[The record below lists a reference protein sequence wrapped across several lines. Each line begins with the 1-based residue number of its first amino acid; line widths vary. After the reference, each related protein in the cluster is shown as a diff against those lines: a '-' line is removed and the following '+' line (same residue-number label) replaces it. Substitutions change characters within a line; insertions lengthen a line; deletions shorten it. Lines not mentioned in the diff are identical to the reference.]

1 MHWIWQ
7 TKNTES
13 EARTMASKLA
23 RHQYLKTSILAICL
37 LLVAKVQQTK
47 GQSACKDIV
56 SLPSLSD
63 WGIDSLYHM
72 DRGIRGA
79 ASCAA
84 SSCHG
89 GPRAGVSSA
98 DASRGSEYPL
108 WLERDPHAQSWKTLS
123 SDASVQ
129 ILTKL
134 RILRDG
140 KIANLAAYENC
151 LACHNT
157 DRKIEIDQLFPRI
170 AEGVGCE
177 SCHGPSESWYDSHYQ
192 GPNSSKNAISNLGLT
207 DSRAL
212 IQRAKICST
221 CHVGSKD
228 RDMNH
233 DIIAAGHPALYF
245 DMAVYHEA
253 YPKHWR
259 DAEQNATDFR
269 SQLWL
274 AGKIAMVESE
284 LELLESRAC
293 KSLPVSTWPELANY
307 QCNSCHVTLSGI
319 PKPTHAM
326 DRDSVVTGRAPVRN
340 WNLEGIA
347 VLSQNQVQSESRR
360 SACPQAD
367 NPIASQIQYG
377 PDLLVSLNDL
387 LALLQSP
394 NPDSKLVA
402 AKSQRLRIQLL
413 NALNQNG
420 KLTLPNW
427 TRQDQMEISIQL
439 LEKTT
444 RSNSWETAA
453 GAYTAVW
460 ATDPTI
466 ASGKLDVAMKTMR
479 NGLLFPKDLTMPIFP
494 RSPNEVTPPTWKEWD
509 DSLQQTVS
517 VLKNEDRK

>member
-1 MHWIWQ
+1 MVHWICQ

-13 EARTMASKLA
+13 EASTMANKLA
-23 RHQYLKTSILAICL
+23 RHKHLKTSIFALCWL
-37 LLVAKVQQTK
+37 LLAQDEQTK
-47 GQSACKDIV
+47 GQSVCKETV
-56 SLPSLSD
+56 SSPSLSD

-79 ASCAA
+79 ASCAT

-98 DASRGSEYPL
+98 DAPRGSEYPL
-108 WLERDPHAQSWKTLS
+108 WLESDPHAQSWKTLS

-134 RILRDG
+134 GILRVG

-157 DRKIEIDQLFPRI
+157 DRKIGIDQLTPRI

-177 SCHGPSESWYDSHYQ
+177 SCHGPSESWYGRHYQ
-192 GPNSSKNAISNLGLT
+192 GPDSAKNATAILGLT
-207 DSRAL
+207 DSRSL
-212 IQRAKICST
+212 VQRAKICST

-245 DMAVYHEA
+245 DFAVYHEA

-259 DAEQNATDFR
+259 DKGQNETDFR

-274 AGKIAMVESE
+274 AGKIAMVDSE

-293 KSLPVSTWPELANY
+293 KSLPVSTWPELSNY
-307 QCNSCHVTLSGI
+307 QCNSCHVTLGGV
-319 PKPTHAM
+319 PKPTQVM
-326 DRDSVVTGRAPVRN
+326 DRDMVIMGRAPVRN

-347 VLSQNQVQSESRR
+347 ALSQNQVQSESK
-360 SACPQAD
+360 
-367 NPIASQIQYG
+367 
-377 PDLLVSLNDL
+377 LLASLNDL
-387 LALLQSP
+387 RALLQSP
-394 NPDSKLVA
+394 NPDSKQVA
-402 AKSQRLRIQLL
+402 AMTQRLRIQLL
-413 NALNQNG
+413 KALNQDG

-427 TRQDQMEISIQL
+427 TRQNQTELSIQL

-453 GAYTAVW
+453 GAYIAAW
-460 ATDPTI
+460 ATHPRI
-466 ASGKLDVAMKTMR
+466 APGELDAAMKTMR
-479 NGLLFPKDLTMPIFP
+479 NGLLFPKDLMMPNFP
-494 RSPNEVTPPTWKEWD
+494 RTPNGATPPTWDEWNV
-509 DSLQQTVS
+509 SLQQAVS
-517 VLKNEDRK
+517 ILKNEDRK

>member
-1 MHWIWQ
+1 MVHWICQ
-7 TKNTES
+7 TKNRES
-13 EARTMASKLA
+13 EARTMANKLA
-23 RHQYLKTSILAICL
+23 RHKHLKTSILSLSL
-37 LLVAKVQQTK
+37 LLLAGAEQTS
-47 GQSACKDIV
+47 GQSACEETV
-56 SLPSLSD
+56 SSPSLSD

-79 ASCAA
+79 ASCAT

-98 DASRGSEYPL
+98 DAPRGSEYPL
-108 WLERDPHAQSWKTLS
+108 WLESDPHAQSWKTLS
-123 SDASVQ
+123 SDVSVQ

-134 RILRDG
+134 SILRDG
-140 KIANLAAYENC
+140 KIANLAAFENC

-157 DRKIEIDQLFPRI
+157 DRKIAIDQLAPRI

-177 SCHGPSESWYDSHYQ
+177 SCHGPSESWYDRHYQ
-192 GPNSSKNAISNLGLT
+192 RPDSAKNASANLGLT
-207 DSRAL
+207 DSRSL

-259 DAEQNATDFR
+259 DKDQNEKIFR

-274 AGKIAMVESE
+274 AGKIAMVDAE

-293 KSLPVSTWPELANY
+293 KLLSVSTWPELSNY
-307 QCNSCHVTLSGI
+307 QCNSCHVTLGGV
-319 PKPTHAM
+319 PKPLRSM
-326 DRDSVVTGRAPVRN
+326 DRNMVVMGRAPVRN

-347 VLSQNQVQSESRR
+347 VLSQNQVQSESE
-360 SACPQAD
+360 SE
-367 NPIASQIQYG
+367 
-377 PDLLVSLNDL
+377 LLASLNAL
-387 LALLQSP
+387 RALLQSP

-402 AKSQRLRIQLL
+402 AKSRRLRIQLHD
-413 NALNQNG
+413 ALKKDG

-427 TRQDQMEISIQL
+427 TRQNQTELSIYL

-453 GAYTAVW
+453 GAYTAAW
-460 ATDPTI
+460 ATHPMI
-466 ASGKLDVAMKTMR
+466 ALGKLDVAMKTMR
-479 NGLLFPKDLTMPIFP
+479 NGLLFPKDSIMPNFP
-494 RSPNEVTPPTWKEWD
+494 RLPNEAAPPTWDEWN
-509 DSLQQTVS
+509 DSLQQAVS

>member
-1 MHWIWQ
+1 MVRKSAVSTLHWICQ
-7 TKNTES
+7 TENAES
-13 EARTMASKLA
+13 EARTMASNLS
-23 RHQYLKTSILAICL
+23 RHKHLKTSILALCL
-37 LLVAKVQQTK
+37 LLLVVVDQTR
-47 GQSACKDIV
+47 GQSACMDPA
-56 SLPSLSD
+56 SSHSFSS

-79 ASCAA
+79 ASCAT

-98 DASRGSEYPL
+98 DAPCGSEYPL
-108 WLERDPHAQSWKTLS
+108 WLESDPHAQSWKTLS

-134 RILRDG
+134 GILRDG
-140 KIANLAAYENC
+140 NIANIEAYQNC

-157 DRKIEIDQLFPRI
+157 DRKIGIDQLSPRI

-177 SCHGPSESWYDSHYQ
+177 SCHGPSESWYDRHYQ
-192 GPNSSKNAISNLGLT
+192 GPDSTKNATAILGLT
-207 DSRAL
+207 DSGPL
-212 IQRAKICST
+212 IQRAKICSM

-259 DAEQNATDFR
+259 DKDQNEPNFR

-274 AGKIAMVESE
+274 AGKIAMVDSE

-293 KSLPVSTWPELANY
+293 KSLPVSTWPELSNY
-307 QCNSCHVTLSGI
+307 QCSSCHVTLGGI
-319 PKPTHAM
+319 PKPIHLM
-326 DRDSVVTGRAPVRN
+326 DSDLVVVGRAPVRN
-340 WNLEGIA
+340 WNLEGFA
-347 VLSQNQVQSESRR
+347 VLSRTQVQSESE
-360 SACPQAD
+360 
-367 NPIASQIQYG
+367 
-377 PDLLVSLNDL
+377 L
-387 LALLQSP
+387 LALLNGLRALLQTP
-394 NPDSKLVA
+394 NPDSKQVA
-402 AKSQRLRIQLL
+402 AKTRRLRIQLQ
-413 NALNQNG
+413 NALNENG

-427 TRQDQMEISIQL
+427 TRQNQTELSIQL

-453 GAYTAVW
+453 NAYTAAW
-460 ATDPTI
+460 ATHPRI
-466 ASGKLDVAMKTMR
+466 APGKLDMAMKTMR
-479 NGLLFPKDLTMPIFP
+479 NALVFPNDLMMPTFP
-494 RSPNEVTPPTWKEWD
+494 RLHNGATPPTWDEWNA
-509 DSLQQTVS
+509 SLQQAVF
-517 VLKNEDRK
+517 VLKNKDRK